1 MLFIDD
7 LTANVEGARAAGLQ
21 GFRFDTTDPAAS
33 VVDANSRAH
42 ACPNLLILDG
52 SVFTTAAALNPT
64 STIQAL
70 ALRAATAL
78 IRDRASIG
86 VAA

>member
-1 MLFIDD
+1 M
-7 LTANVEGARAAGLQ
+7 GS
-21 GFRFDTTDPAAS
+21 DPGAS

-42 ACPNLLILDG
+42 SVPNLLILDG
-52 SVFTTAAALNPT
+52 SVFATAAALNPT

-70 ALRAATAL
+70 ALRAAAAL
-78 IRDRASIG
+78 IRDRAQIP